1 MLLKTEVLVARE
13 VNYAEVGF
21 EMVETAALGTDTEIP
36 QDEDD
41 PTTELERPTL
51 RNVPPQQSIIVY
63 GCPSELGS
71 RDLSKAVS
79 FR

>member
-21 EMVETAALGTDTEIP
+21 EMVETAALGTDTEIS

-63 GCPSELGS
+63 GCP
-71 RDLSKAVS
+71 
-79 FR
+79 

>member
-1 MLLKTEVLVARE
+1 MLLKTEVLFARE
-13 VNYAEVGF
+13 VNCAEVGF
-21 EMVETAALGTDTEIP
+21 EMVETAASASDTEIP

-51 RNVPPQQSIIVY
+51 RNVPPQQSIIIY
-63 GCPSELGS
+63 GCPQELGS

-79 FR
+79 FS